1 MVGADERASFAVA
14 SDGTRL
20 FVRTRE
26 RSERTGEIPGRLHS
40 HGRGVGEVHA
50 LLSDG
55 ILCDGFI
62 WKYVWD
68 DLAPLVPLVHWHYRG
83 HGRSAPPADPQR
95 IDIDAH
101 ADDLECVRR
110 HVGDPP
116 IILFGHSMGCQVA
129 LEAYRRRP
137 EKIRGLV
144 LLCGSFGNV
153 TSTFHGVPVLELILP
168 RLLELAQNSPHL
180 VRALWSRLPPRLA
193 LKIALKAGEI
203 DPERVHPEDILPYL
217 SHMTHVDFPMFLRML
232 RAAGEHTAGD
242 ILARIEVPVLVVAGE
257 RDTFTPPFLATAMT
271 EAIPQGEILMVPR
284 GTHVTPIEQPEL
296 VNARIKQ
303 FLNERVLGPGLPRE
317 LGP

>member
-1 MVGADERASFAVA
+1 
-14 SDGTRL
+14 
-20 FVRTRE
+20 VRTR
-26 RSERTGEIPGRLHS
+26 TGGHDPG
-40 HGRGVGEVHA
+40 ETHA
-50 LLSDG
+50 FLSDG

-62 WKYVWD
+62 WKYLWD
-68 DLAPLVPLVHWHYRG
+68 ELAPIVPLVHWHYRG

-95 IDIDAH
+95 IDIAAH
-101 ADDLECVRR
+101 AEDLGSVRR

-116 IILFGHSMGCQVA
+116 CVLVGHSMGCQVA
-129 LEAYRRRP
+129 LETYRRSP
-137 EKIRGLV
+137 DNVRGLI

-168 RLLELAQNSPHL
+168 KLLDVAQKAPEL
-180 VRALWSRLPPRLA
+180 VRALWSRLPPQLA

-203 DPERVHPEDILPYL
+203 DPDRVHAEDMIPYL
-217 SHMTHVDFPMFLRML
+217 SHMTYVDFPMFLRML

-242 ILARIEVPVLVVAGE
+242 LLAHIAVPVLVVAGE

-271 EAIPQGEILMVPR
+271 EAIPFGEILMVPR

-303 FLNERVLGPGLPRE
+303 FLRERVLR
-317 LGP
+317 